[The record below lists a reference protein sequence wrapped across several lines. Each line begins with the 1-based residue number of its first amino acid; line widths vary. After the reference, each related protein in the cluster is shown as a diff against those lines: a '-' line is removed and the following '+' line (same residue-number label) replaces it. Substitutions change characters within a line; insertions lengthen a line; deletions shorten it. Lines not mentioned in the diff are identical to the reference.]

1 MASLESPRRNGP
13 LCTACGGAVAVTDA
27 LTGLVDRAG
36 LHDALEWQVAAR
48 AGIVLADDQAA
59 DFAILLIDLDRFKA
73 INDTMGYASGD
84 ALLVAVAKRLRRAV
98 RGADVLARLGGDEFA
113 ILLAPPASPETVSA
127 VAGRIVDLLSRPFL
141 LDGRMASVGGSVGIT
156 LSAPESDVPGVLLLR
171 QASLAIQHAKQ
182 AGRGRFVFFDRAMQ
196 DAADERRQ
204 LETDLRAALHLG
216 QFEMFYQP
224 QVQLAGD
231 RLTGF
236 EALIR
241 WRHPVRGMVAP
252 DRFIAIAE
260 ELRLIGAIGDW
271 VLMTACMEAAGWP
284 NTYSVAVNV
293 SAQQFESNTLV
304 ESVGRALSASGL
316 AGRRLELEVT
326 ETALLRD
333 DLSTMVQ
340 LAAVKAM
347 GVQVSLD
354 DFGTGYSSL
363 TQLRAFSFDRVK
375 IDRSF
380 VDDEAVVRAISALCN
395 NLGMLTTVEG
405 IETTQQMNRLRGD
418 GCTDIQGY
426 LLSRPVPANQVIG
439 LIETLDRAVRVPTTL
454 CPAC

>member
-1 MASLESPRRNGP
+1 MTTLESLKHNGL
-13 LCTACGGAVAVTDA
+13 LCAACNGVVVATDA
-27 LTGLVDRAG
+27 LTGLVDRVG
-36 LHDALEWQVAAR
+36 FHDALERQVAAR
-48 AGIVLADDQAA
+48 TGTVSADDLAG
-59 DFAILLIDLDRFKA
+59 FAVLLIDLDRFKV
-73 INDTMGYASGD
+73 INDTMGHAGGD

-98 RGADVLARLGGDEFA
+98 RGEDVLARLGGDEFA
-113 ILLAPPASPETVSA
+113 ILLAPPTSHTA
-127 VAGRIVDLLSRPFL
+127 VAAVAKRIVDLLSRPFL
-141 LDGRMASVGGSVGIT
+141 LDGRMATIGGSIGIT
-156 LSAPESDVPGVLLLR
+156 LSMPESDTRGVVLLR
-171 QASLAIQHAKQ
+171 QVSLAIQQAKQ
-182 AGRGRFVFFDRAMQ
+182 AGGGRFTFFEQSMQ
-196 DAADERRQ
+196 NAAEERQ
-204 LETDLRAALHLG
+204 GLEMDLRSALHLG

-224 QVQLAGD
+224 QLRLTED

-241 WRHPVRGMVAP
+241 WRHPVRGMVVP

-260 ELRLIGAIGDW
+260 ELGLIGAIGDW
-271 VLMTACMEAAGWP
+271 VLMTACAEAAGWP
-284 NTYSVAVNV
+284 DRYSVAVNV
-293 SAQQFESNTLV
+293 SAQQFESETLV
-304 ESVGRALSASGL
+304 ESVRRALSASGL
-316 AGRRLELEVT
+316 ASSRLELEVT

-333 DLSTMVQ
+333 DLSTMEQ
-340 LAAVKAM
+340 LTAIKAM

-395 NLGMLTTVEG
+395 SLGMLTTVEG
-405 IETTQQMNRLRGD
+405 IETTQQMNRLRKD

-439 LIETLDRAVRVPTTL
+439 LIETHDWTAPSPATL
-454 CPAC
+454 CPAR